1 MSSLIFFVY
10 PDPMGSE
17 ENQFTP
23 LGAGVNKL
31 IFKQIKMGVD
41 TNKINSGYRAL
52 LLAAKNNISSTEVLK
67 VRRALDLAIEACGDK
82 VTITGEPEILHALSV
97 ARIIAGEMGLG
108 LTSIITALLH
118 DSFSEIKLS
127 QKELEK
133 EFGKKVPEILEG
145 FSRITGI
152 DSMHSSFQA
161 ENFRKLLLSLADDV
175 RVILIKLVE
184 RLEYMRN
191 LQDAP
196 EKERLPLASETYF
209 LYAPL
214 AHRLGFYNIKSE
226 MEDLAV
232 KYLEPEQYN
241 FVEGRVKQTTASRNK
256 LIREFSEPLKEVLVK
271 SGLKFTIKSRTK
283 SIHSIML
290 KMKEQGV
297 EFEEVYDLF
306 AVRLILDSEAANEKS
321 DCWRAY
327 SIVADMYQP
336 NPSRLRDWI
345 SVPKSNGY
353 ESLHTT
359 VIGPKGKWVEV
370 QIRSA
375 RMDEIAEKGLAA
387 HFKYKGIKGE
397 GGLDNWLSKM
407 REILESSENEENA
420 FMDQVRSGLYT
431 DEVFV
436 FTPKGDLRQLPA
448 GATLLDF
455 AFDIHT
461 DVGASCVG
469 GKVNGRNVTIRY
481 VLQNGDHVSV
491 LRSKNQKPK
500 QDWLSFVI
508 TTKAR
513 TKIKQVLNEE
523 KTKAAADG
531 KEILMR
537 RLKNWKINYNDIT
550 IHKLLVSYNLK
561 LAQDLYY
568 LIATEK
574 LDLLQIKEVLLKEE
588 SEEPQAVPPAIP
600 EKETKETVDSQF
612 SDFLI
617 IEDRVEGLDYKLSKC
632 CNPVFGDS
640 IYGFVTISEGIKIH
654 RTSCPN
660 AQNMISRYPYRV
672 IAARWAKSKST
683 PSFIA
688 SIKITGVDDV
698 GMVNKIADV
707 IAANKAVVRSF
718 NYNMD
723 DGIFEGMLNIMVPNS
738 DVLHGI
744 IRKIQGIKGILKASR
759 SDNG

>member
-1 MSSLIFFVY
+1 MV
-10 PDPMGSE
+10 
-17 ENQFTP
+17 
-23 LGAGVNKL
+23 
-31 IFKQIKMGVD
+31 VD
-41 TNKINSGYRAL
+41 SQKINNGYRT
-52 LLAAKNNISSTEVLK
+52 LLAAARNTVAPEDNRKIK
-67 VRRALDLAIEACGDK
+67 RALDLAIEACGEK
-82 VTITGEPEILHALSV
+82 TILTGEPEIMHALSV

-108 LTSIITALLH
+108 ITSIITALLH
-118 DSFSEIKLS
+118 DSYNNLS
-127 QKELEK
+127 LSSKELEN
-133 EFGKKVPEILEG
+133 EFGVKVVEILDG
-145 FSRITGI
+145 FSRITSI
-152 DSMHSSFQA
+152 DSMQSSYQA

-175 RVILIKLVE
+175 RVILIKLIE

-191 LQDAP
+191 LDRAP
-196 EKERLPLASETYF
+196 EKERIPLASETYF

-232 KYLEPEQYN
+232 KYLEPEQYIYVDN
-241 FVEGRVKQTTASRNK
+241 RVKQTTASRNK
-256 LIREFSEPLKEVLVK
+256 LIRDFSIPLKEKLEK
-271 SGLKFTIKSRTK
+271 QGFKFTIKSRTK

-290 KMKEQGV
+290 KMKKQGV

-306 AVRLILDSEAANEKS
+306 AVRIILDSSGENEKS

-327 SIVADMYQP
+327 SVVTDLYQP

-359 VIGPKGKWVEV
+359 VVGPRGKWVEV

-397 GGLDNWLSKM
+397 GGLDSWLARM
-407 REILESSENEENA
+407 REILESSEKEENA
-420 FMDQVRSGLYT
+420 FLDQVRSGLYT

-448 GATLLDF
+448 GATVLDF

-469 GKVNGRNVTIRY
+469 GKVNGKNVTIRY

-500 QDWLSFVI
+500 QDWLSFVV
-508 TTKAR
+508 TTKAKS
-513 TKIKQVLNEE
+513 KIRQVLNEE

-537 RLKNWKINYNDIT
+537 RLKNWKIVYGDLI
-550 IHKLLVSYNLK
+550 IQKLLNNYNLK
-561 LAQDLYY
+561 TAQDLYY

-574 LDLLQIKEVLLKEE
+574 LELLQIKEVLLKEE
-588 SEEPQAVPPAIP
+588 VTGEAAPPTVLP
-600 EKETKETVDSQF
+600 EKETREQSDSQV
-612 SDFLI
+612 SDYLI
-617 IEDRVEGLDYKLSKC
+617 IEDRVEGLDYKLSRC

-640 IYGFVTISEGIKIH
+640 IFGFVTISEGIKIH

-660 AQNMISRYPYRV
+660 AHNMMARYPYRV
-672 IAARWAKSKST
+672 IAARWSKSRNT
-683 PSFIA
+683 PSFVA
-688 SIKITGVDDV
+688 SVKITGIEDI

-707 IAANKAVVRSF
+707 IASQSAVVRSF
-718 NYNMD
+718 NYNMA
-723 DGIFEGMLNIMVPNS
+723 DGLFEGMLNIMVPNS

-744 IRKIQGIKGILKASR
+744 IRKIQGLKGILKVTR
-759 SDNG
+759 YDN

>member
-1 MSSLIFFVY
+1 MIT
-10 PDPMGSE
+10 D
-17 ENQFTP
+17 
-23 LGAGVNKL
+23 
-31 IFKQIKMGVD
+31 KQ
-41 TNKINSGYRAL
+41 KIYTSYRAL
-52 LLAAKNNISSTEVLK
+52 LLAAKNTVAYEYQGKI
-67 VRRALDLAIEACGDK
+67 RRALDIALEASGDK
-82 VTITGEPEILHALSV
+82 LILTGQSEILHALSV

-108 LTSIITALLH
+108 LTSIITAILH
-118 DSFSEIKLS
+118 DSYNNLNLS
-127 QKELEK
+127 PKEVEN
-133 EFGKKVPEILEG
+133 EFGKKVVEILNG
-145 FSRITGI
+145 FSRITSL
-152 DSMHSSFQA
+152 DSMQSSYQA

-191 LQDAP
+191 LNMAP

-241 FVEGRVKQTTASRNK
+241 YVECRLKQTTASRNK
-256 LIREFSEPLKEVLVK
+256 LIRDFSVPLKEKLVK
-271 SGLKFTIKSRTK
+271 QGFKLTIKSRTK

-290 KMKEQGV
+290 KMKNQGV

-306 AVRLILDSEAANEKS
+306 AVRIIINSETENEKS

-327 SIVADMYQP
+327 SIVTDLYQP
-336 NPSRLRDWI
+336 DPSRLRDWI

-359 VIGPKGKWVEV
+359 VVGPRGKWVEV
-370 QIRSA
+370 QIRSL

-397 GGLDNWLSKM
+397 GGLDTWLSKM
-407 REILESSENEENA
+407 REILESSEKEDNA

-448 GATLLDF
+448 GATVLDF

-461 DVGASCVG
+461 AVGASCVG
-469 GKVNGRNVTIRY
+469 GKVNGKNVTIRY
-481 VLQNGDHVSV
+481 VLRNGDHVSI
-491 LRSKNQKPK
+491 LRSKHQKPK
-500 QDWLSFVI
+500 QDWLSFVV
-508 TTKAR
+508 TTKAK

-523 KTKAAADG
+523 KTKAAAEG

-537 RLKNWKINYNDIT
+537 RLKNWKISYGDLVIQ
-550 IHKLLVSYNLK
+550 KLLNFYSLK
-561 LAQDLYY
+561 TAQDLYY

-574 LDLLQIKEVLLKEE
+574 IELLDIKEALLKEE
-588 SEEPQAVPPAIP
+588 STESTIAGAFVS
-600 EKETKETVDSQF
+600 EKEVKEPIDTQY
-612 SDFLI
+612 SDYLI

-640 IYGFVTISEGIKIH
+640 VFGFVTILEGIKIH
-654 RTSCPN
+654 RKNCPN
-660 AQNMISRYPYRV
+660 AHNMITRYPYRV
-672 IAARWAKSKST
+672 VVVRWAK
-683 PSFIA
+683 PNN
-688 SIKITGVDDV
+688 SII
-698 GMVNKIADV
+698 
-707 IAANKAVVRSF
+707 
-718 NYNMD
+718 
-723 DGIFEGMLNIMVPNS
+723 NIS
-738 DVLHGI
+738 DRV
-744 IRKIQGIKGILKASR
+744 
-759 SDNG
+759 